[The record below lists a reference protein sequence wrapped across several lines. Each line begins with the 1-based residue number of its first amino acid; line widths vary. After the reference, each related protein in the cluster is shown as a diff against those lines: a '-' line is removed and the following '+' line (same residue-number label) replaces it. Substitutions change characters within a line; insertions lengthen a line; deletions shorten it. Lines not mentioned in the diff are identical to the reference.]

1 MSTLTPHPPTSTPN
15 PPGAFKALKL
25 GDATTN
31 NDTETTPNVHYWS
44 GLLLSRQLIPY
55 QVSTVGEPVN
65 NPTKTLGYGAITA
78 MGPFQNSSFE
88 ELRVAY
94 YFYDLKPN
102 GSKATASVTSSKRS
116 WETPSAL
123 SIPRKLLGNFTM
135 HEPLDLSTFL
145 LPLVQG
151 PPPSQSTS
159 AFTAVFPGQ
168 PPPSTPI
175 STQTPRVSVTN
186 GPPESPFAAASNQL
200 FGQATRATEAPPI
213 QAFAALGL
221 SSRPTTPARP
231 LAGRFTGQP
240 TTGDLVNFPRSPA
253 AERIPAVNTAETEW
267 EAARRAVAW
276 RKTVLEQAQAEYDES
291 VRAER
296 EKFKAYSAA
305 RMNFDK

>member
-1 MSTLTPHPPTSTPN
+1 MSTVTPHLPTSTPN

-25 GDATTN
+25 GDVTTN

-88 ELRVAY
+88 ELRLAY

-123 SIPRKLLGNFTM
+123 SVPR
-135 HEPLDLSTFL
+135 
-145 LPLVQG
+145 

-175 STQTPRVSVTN
+175 STQTTRVSVTN
-186 GPPESPFAAASNQL
+186 GPPESPFAATSNQL

-231 LAGRFTGQP
+231 LAGRFSGQP

>member
-1 MSTLTPHPPTSTPN
+1 MSTVTPHPPTSTPN

-25 GDATTN
+25 GDVTTN

-55 QVSTVGEPVN
+55 QVSTIGEPVN

-88 ELRVAY
+88 ELRLAY

-102 GSKATASVTSSKRS
+102 GSKASASVTSSKRS

-123 SIPRKLLGNFTM
+123 SVPR
-135 HEPLDLSTFL
+135 
-145 LPLVQG
+145 

-159 AFTAVFPGQ
+159 AFAAVFPGQ

>member
-1 MSTLTPHPPTSTPN
+1 MSTVTPHPPTSTPN

-25 GDATTN
+25 GDVTTS

-88 ELRVAY
+88 ELRLAY

-102 GSKATASVTSSKRS
+102 GSKAAASVTSSKRS

-123 SIPRKLLGNFTM
+123 SVP
-135 HEPLDLSTFL
+135 H
-145 LPLVQG
+145 

-168 PPPSTPI
+168 PPPSTSI

-200 FGQATRATEAPPI
+200 FGQATRATEAPPV

-296 EKFKAYSAA
+296 EKFKAYSTA